1 MEETDYAV
9 KHYYIGCSLAVA
21 CMKCLSDKYI
31 SSLVISIDPSLDLA
45 TQKSCP
51 SEVTGSTTCSS
62 EAVTATSQPSR
73 SQSVPS
79 SSRVQVDSAE
89 SKIHVLGV
97 AYMYM
102 KDNGHLDFLPA
113 QTNPDGDEKGTF
125 KLVTMSLFE
134 LILFL

>member
-1 MEETDYAV
+1 M
-9 KHYYIGCSLAVA
+9 
-21 CMKCLSDKYI
+21 
-31 SSLVISIDPSLDLA
+31 SSLVISIDPSLA
-45 TQKSCP
+45 TQMSSP
-51 SEVTGSTTCSS
+51 SASTTCSS

-89 SKIHVLGV
+89 KKIHVLGV

-102 KDNGHLDFLPA
+102 KGDGHLDFLPA

-125 KLVTMSLFE
+125 KLVTLSLFE
-134 LILFL
+134 LILFLKQCLKKYQ